1 MLEGGEPLLD
11 GGGDGPE
18 HQDQRQVHP
27 PQQRPPQ
34 HAGLLVEARDVEGD
48 GVEALVGPR
57 DREELLPPAGRHV
70 GHVEAQHEGQWNH
83 VQECIEV
90 LHYTFK

>member
-1 MLEGGEPLLD
+1 MCEYSHFDIFSHHQIGRELVTCLHHVIEGGEPLLD

-48 GVEALVGPR
+48 AVECFIGPR
-57 DREELLPPAGRHV
+57 DRQELDIR
-70 GHVEAQHEGQWNH
+70 Q
-83 VQECIEV
+83 
-90 LHYTFK
+90 

>member
-1 MLEGGEPLLD
+1 MPLKGYIAQQRWVLSTCLDHVIQRGEPLLD

-48 GVEALVGPR
+48 AVECFIGPR
-57 DREELLPPAGRHV
+57 DRQELDIR
-70 GHVEAQHEGQWNH
+70 Q
-83 VQECIEV
+83 
-90 LHYTFK
+90 

>member
-1 MLEGGEPLLD
+1 MIQGGEPLLD

-34 HAGLLVEARDVEGD
+34 HARLLVEARDVEGD
-48 GVEALVGPR
+48 AVECFIGPG
-57 DREELLPPAGRHV
+57 DREEL
-70 GHVEAQHEGQWNH
+70 EIGQQVDMLLRN
-83 VQECIEV
+83 I
-90 LHYTFK
+90 FKMALAFDFTCCHQRDAT

>member
-48 GVEALVGPR
+48 AVECFIGPR
-57 DREELLPPAGRHV
+57 DGQELETENLLQAIIFMMALARDSTCCHQRD
-70 GHVEAQHEGQWNH
+70 A
-83 VQECIEV
+83 
-90 LHYTFK
+90 T